1 MAQGAEAE
9 ATGREKRKADEKRR
23 PQQIAIARRQ
33 TERRGRRAA
42 TEPSSGRC
50 ELRKIGSKLPP
61 QWKRHEAPRLAA
73 EGGAAAATA
82 HELRSR
88 LVAVGRRRSSRG
100 QRGDLDEHESTA
112 TGRSSSPP

>member
-1 MAQGAEAE
+1 MK
-9 ATGREKRKADEKRR
+9 RERRKAAGERR
-23 PQQIAIARRQ
+23 PQLIAISERQKRRS
-33 TERRGRRAA
+33 GRLAA
-42 TEPSSGRC
+42 TEPSGGRC
-50 ELRKIGSKLPP
+50 ELRTIYSKLPP

-88 LVAVGRRRSSRG
+88 LVAVGRRRSSQD